1 MRKNSTSRPVLGRC
15 APLLLLAGCT
25 MGADP
30 DPADVA
36 RQIPRTTPTFVGDDS
51 PVLVVAA
58 GPARQTNAA
67 PLAEAMVRI
76 AQPTERHVVIGIGQ
90 NVADVFDARIETAML
105 EGCPGMRGSFT
116 GFTDRD
122 VVDSLLAGQID
133 FGVIGGQLSMR
144 EQQAG
149 LRQTRVGLE
158 IYALAVAPDSPLRSL
173 TPQQVR
179 QIFTGQVTEWARLGL
194 PGGRIVPVVPAE
206 TKLADRAARAMIP
219 GDAFA
224 ATATRVGSDRHVA
237 DQTLQNPGA
246 IGIVR
251 ITDVEIEPGLK
262 LLPVDW
268 IPPSFDAA
276 VAGAY
281 PFAMPVHF
289 VSSGVP
295 SGDAQQFAAFVQSD
309 SCLERLGRSM
319 RTK

>member
-1 MRKNSTSRPVLGRC
+1 
-15 APLLLLAGCT
+15 

-36 RQIPRTTPTFVGDDS
+36 RQIPRTTPSFARDEA
-51 PVLVVAA
+51 PMLVVAA
-58 GPARQTNAA
+58 GPTRQANAA
-67 PLAEAMVRI
+67 PLAEAMVRV
-76 AQPTERHVVIGIGQ
+76 AQPTERRVVIGIGQ
-90 NVADVFDARIETAML
+90 NVAQAFDTKIETAL
-105 EGCPGMRGSFT
+105 LAECPSLRGSFT

-122 VVDSLLAGQID
+122 VVDSLLAGQVD

-179 QIFTGQVTEWARLGL
+179 QVFTGQVTEWARLGL
-194 PGGRIVPVVPAE
+194 PGGRIVPVVPADA
-206 TKLADRAARAMIP
+206 KLAERAARAMIP
-219 GDAFA
+219 GDDFA
-224 ATATRVGSDRHVA
+224 ASATRVGTDRHVA

-262 LLPVDW
+262 LVPVDW

-276 VAGAY
+276 AAGAY

-289 VSSGVP
+289 VSAGVP
-295 SGDAQQFAAFVQSD
+295 NGDAAQFAAFVQSD
-309 SCLERLGRSM
+309 SCRERLGRSM